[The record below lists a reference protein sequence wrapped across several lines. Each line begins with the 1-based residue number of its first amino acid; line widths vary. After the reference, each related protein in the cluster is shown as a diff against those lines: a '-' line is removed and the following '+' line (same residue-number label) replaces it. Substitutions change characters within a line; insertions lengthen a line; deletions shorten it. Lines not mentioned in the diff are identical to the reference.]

1 MRRYLRFAAA
11 ACASGVLLFG
21 TGLASAA
28 VPASPLQAPAQTP
41 AVPMAFHF
49 YSVSTESQ
57 LYTANGQVV
66 SNPNTAPAVGD
77 WVVSADNDYLGTQAD
92 HAATPTATDHLFCLV
107 TATPATALCSAEVA
121 IGDSMFF
128 ADHSVQDFASNSPTT
143 VFTVTGGTGAYQ
155 GVHGTVTVTQTG
167 NSNNSEAVI
176 SLAK

>member
-28 VPASPLQAPAQTP
+28 VPASPLQTP

-57 LYTANGQVV
+57 LFTTNGQMVG
-66 SNPNTAPAVGD
+66 NPSAAPAVGD
-77 WVVSADNDYLGTQAD
+77 WVVGADSDYLGTQAD

-107 TATPATALCSAEVA
+107 TATPATAVCSAEVA

-143 VFTVTGGTGAYQ
+143 VFTVTGGTGVYQ
-155 GVHGTVTVTQTG
+155 GVHGTVTVTQIS
-167 NSNNSEAVI
+167 NSNNSEAVV